1 MPTTANTISTMP
13 INDTGNPFSSGGV
26 DVGVGVG
33 LGVAAGGPTGVGVGA
48 YANSTG
54 SDASFIGQRLPVL
67 LLVHVMARPDTKTSS
82 EQTTSILEPV

>member
-1 MPTTANTISTMP
+1 VPTTANTISTML

-26 DVGVGVG
+26 GV
-33 LGVAAGGPTGVGVGA
+33 GVAAGGAKGVGVGA

-82 EQTTSILEPV
+82 EQATSRPQPA